1 MHVNNDFQT
10 LIDSEINQCI
20 IVDEIMAAAKSLHNN
35 KLPGLD
41 SIVNEHIKSTINIM
55 TTIYVKLFNL
65 IFDTGIVPESWTIG
79 NIKPIFKNKGSPREP
94 SNSIELF
101 RKTFYGNYK

>member
-1 MHVNNDFQT
+1 MHVNNDCQT

-20 IVDEIMAAAKSLHNN
+20 IADEIMAAAKSLHNN
-35 KLPGLD
+35 KLHGLD

-79 NIKPIFKNKGSPREP
+79 NIKPIFKNKVVHANLVTPGRS
-94 SNSIELF
+94 LC
-101 RKTFYGNYK
+101 